1 MEDNGLVVKKPS
13 WFGRNVCVLL
23 YIGTF
28 VMFFL
33 RTIHYITFEF
43 GIFIVMLLFILTV
56 IGRKAEKKKHTFIR
70 YHVKTALYIGLY
82 WAIINAILPCLHAM
96 YYILIDI
103 DTNIVFYI
111 SLYIWKVFVFLVGW
125 DYSSSALMGGVGNG
139 KPSILWFNLWL
150 LSVVIGIA
158 YTIAG
163 KEGSLFGFIRPS
175 NLRRFFSRKPKSGQ
189 KPSARDVIIEK
200 MKHRN

>member
-13 WFGRNVCVLL
+13 WFGRIVCVLL

-33 RTIHYITFEF
+33 RNTGFIYCEF
-43 GIFIVMLLFILTV
+43 GISIVMLLFILTV
-56 IGRKAEKKKHTFIR
+56 IGRIAEKKKHTFIR

-82 WAIINAILPCLHAM
+82 WAIINAILPCLHEM
-96 YYILIDI
+96 NYILRDI
-103 DTNIVFYI
+103 DSKIVFIILFYI
-111 SLYIWKVFVFLVGW
+111 FKVFIFLVGW
-125 DYSSSALMGGVGNG
+125 DY
-139 KPSILWFNLWL
+139 PSILWFILWL

>member
-13 WFGRNVCVLL
+13 WFGRIVCVLL

-33 RTIHYITFEF
+33 RTIEPWASVF
-43 GIFIVMLLFILTV
+43 GIAIVMLLFILTV
-56 IGRKAEKKKHTFIR
+56 IGRIAEKKKHTFIR
-70 YHVKTALYIGLY
+70 YHVKTALYIGLC
-82 WAIINAILPCLHAM
+82 WAIINAILPCLHKM
-96 YYILIDI
+96 CYELLFMDSE
-103 DTNIVFYI
+103 IVDYI
-111 SLYIWKVFVFLVGW
+111 SWHIFKVFVL
-125 DYSSSALMGGVGNG
+125 LVGNG
-139 KPSILWFNLWL
+139 KLKPSILWFILWL